1 MSLLEVNP
9 RSVCRGNEIRFYINW
24 LSSYKVIL
32 VKICKL
38 FEKITS
44 IKLHCFSQTSSQFR
58 TLQYPFQNALIIISV
73 SHTKS
78 WNFYENLSMFS
89 DLVYFENFETN
100 SKNLP
105 VLTISKIFPSPQ
117 PERERDE
124 TRRGEDD
131 EKKNFLKYSHN
142 RFSMFEDRNPQKSP
156 KQNQTC

>member
-1 MSLLEVNP
+1 MPLLEVNP
-9 RSVCRGNEIRFYINW
+9 FSVSRGNEIRFYINR
-24 LSSYKVIL
+24 LCLYKVIL

-44 IKLHCFSQTSSQFR
+44 IKLHCFSQISGQFR
-58 TLQYPFQNALIIISV
+58 TLQYLFQNAWIIISV

-117 PERERDE
+117 PKKDE
-124 TRRGEDD
+124 TRRRWWKE
-131 EKKNFLKYSHN
+131 E
-142 RFSMFEDRNPQKSP
+142 FSQIFP
-156 KQNQTC
+156 